1 VPAVDRVVTAVA
13 EQHAELEDL
22 VGGLDEPGWQTP
34 SRCEGWSVSDVLL
47 HLAQTDEAA
56 LASLEGRLTGGLPEW
71 SAALVG
77 RDVPDV
83 DDAAGLM
90 VERERGASGA
100 EVFERWRTGAA
111 VLRDAFAAGDLSRKV
126 RWVVGEFSAR
136 TLASTR
142 LAECWIHTGDIAG
155 GLGVELEPTDRLWHI
170 ARLAW
175 RTLPYAFASA
185 GRTLAGPVVFR
196 LRAPSGDLWTFEAE
210 DAADAPLTTVEGDAV
225 ELCLVAGRRIPGAE
239 SDLDAEGPD
248 AEAVLDLVRTF
259 A

>member
-1 VPAVDRVVTAVA
+1 VDRVLTALA
-13 EQHAELEDL
+13 DQHAELGEL
-22 VGGLDEPGWQTP
+22 VGSLDETGWATP
-34 SRCEGWSVSDVLL
+34 SLCEGWSVSDVLL

-56 LASLEGRLTGGLPEW
+56 VASLEGRLTGGLPEW
-71 SAALVG
+71 STALAG
-77 RDVPDV
+77 REVTDV

-100 EVFERWRTGAA
+100 EVFERWRTGTAA
-111 VLRDAFAAGDLSRKV
+111 LREAFEAGDLSRKV

-175 RTLPYAFASA
+175 RTLPYAFAQA
-185 GRTLAGPVVFR
+185 GRTLAGPVAFN
-196 LRAPSGDLWTFEAE
+196 LRAPSGDGWTFEA
-210 DAADAPLTTVEGDAV
+210 DGAKDAPLTTVEGDAV

-239 SDLDAEGPD
+239 SDLKAEGPD
-248 AEAVLDLVRTF
+248 AAAVLDLVRTF

>member
-1 VPAVDRVVTAVA
+1 MDRVLTALA
-13 EQHAELEDL
+13 DQHAELAEL
-22 VGGLDEPGWQTP
+22 VGGLDEAGMATP

-56 LASLEGRLTGGLPEW
+56 LASLEGRLAGGLSDW
-71 SAALVG
+71 STALGGQEVTN
-77 RDVPDV
+77 V
-83 DDAAGLM
+83 DDAAGVM
-90 VERERGASGA
+90 VERERGASGY
-100 EVFERWRTGAA
+100 EVFERWFTGTAA
-111 VLRDAFAAGDLSRKV
+111 LREAFEAGDLSRKV

-175 RTLPYAFASA
+175 RTLPYAFAQA
-185 GRTLAGPVVFR
+185 GRSLAGPVVFR

-210 DAADAPLTTVEGDAV
+210 DAPLTTVEGDAL

-239 SDLDAEGPD
+239 SALEAEGPD

>member
-1 VPAVDRVVTAVA
+1 VDRVVTALA
-13 EQHAELEDL
+13 DQHAELAEL
-22 VGGLDEPGWQTP
+22 VGGLDEAGWATP

-47 HLAQTDEAA
+47 HLSQTDEAA
-56 LASLEGRLTGGLPEW
+56 LASLEGRLAGGLPQW
-71 SAALVG
+71 SAALG
-77 RDVPDV
+77 GQDVTNV

-100 EVFERWRTGAA
+100 AVFERWRTASAA
-111 VLRDAFAAGDLSRKV
+111 LREAFEAGDLSRKV

-175 RTLPYAFASA
+175 RTLPYAFAEA
-185 GRTLAGPVVFR
+185 GRSLSGPVVFR
-196 LRAPSGDLWTFEAE
+196 LRAPSGDLWTFESE
-210 DAADAPLTTVEGDAV
+210 DGAPLTTVEGDAV

-239 SDLDAEGPD
+239 SDLEAEGPD